1 MKSEILLIDDE
12 KDIRFAVSE
21 ILKENNFSVREA
33 DTVEKALFE
42 INKKLPDLIILDV
55 LLDEKNRD
63 GIDILKFAK
72 SVDSDI
78 PVIMISGH
86 ANIKIAVDSIK
97 LGAFEFLEKPF
108 NKDRLLNFINRAI
121 ETSSLKKENQSL
133 KKNFY
138 FSNQLIGSSSKI
150 IKLKSAIER
159 FSKTDSRILI
169 YGPAGSGKELV
180 SRLIHEGSSRNKNPF
195 KIVNGAILDPAHF
208 EVELFG
214 SENNDKILSG
224 IFEKSNNGTLL
235 IDNVSDVPLETQGK
249 ILRVLSDQ
257 KFRRVNGLNELN
269 VSIRFICSTSKN
281 LTEEVLNGNF
291 REDLFHRIN
300 VIPIEMPF
308 LKDVKEDIPS
318 LIEYFVKKIS
328 ETNGIKPITVN
339 SKNTVFYD
347 YDWPGNVRELR
358 NLIERVVILASGKN
372 EDVDKILSESL
383 KISSVKQN
391 KNEDTFQFPLKEARE
406 KFEKSY
412 LQIQLNRHNGN
423 ISKTADY
430 IGMERSALHRK
441 LKSLGINWWWK
452 LKLQLMAL
460 VELGEPY

>member
-1 MKSEILLIDDE
+1 MKHEILLIDDE
-12 KDIRFAVSE
+12 KDIRFAVAE
-21 ILKENNFSVREA
+21 ILKENNFLVREA

-42 INKKLPDLIILDV
+42 INKRLPDLIILDV

-63 GIDILKFAK
+63 GIDILKFIK
-72 SVDSDI
+72 SIDNDI

-121 ETSSLKKENQSL
+121 ETSSLKKENRSL

-138 FSNQLIGSSSKI
+138 FSNELVGNSSKI
-150 IKLKSAIER
+150 LKLKSSIER
-159 FSKTDSRILI
+159 LSKTDSRVLI
-169 YGPAGSGKELV
+169 QGPAGSGKELV
-180 SRLIHEGSSRNKNPF
+180 SRLIHESSLRAKNPF
-195 KIVNGAILDPAHF
+195 KIVNGAILDPSHF
-208 EVELFG
+208 DFELFG
-214 SENNDKILSG
+214 SENNDTIISG
-224 IFEKSNNGTLL
+224 IFEKVNNGTLL
-235 IDNVSDVPLETQGK
+235 IDNIADVPLETQGK

-257 KFRRVNGLNELN
+257 KFHRVNGSEEIN
-269 VSIRFICSTSKN
+269 VNIRFVCSTSKN
-281 LTEEVLNGNF
+281 LNEEILNGNF

-308 LKDVKEDIPS
+308 LKDIKEDIPS

-328 ETNGIKPITVN
+328 ESNGLKPIIIN

-347 YDWPGNVRELR
+347 YNWPGNIRELR

-383 KISSVKQN
+383 KISSVKEN
-391 KNEDTFQFPLKEARE
+391 NNEDTFQFPLKEARE

-412 LQIQLNRHNGN
+412 LEIQLNRHNGN
-423 ISKTADY
+423 VSKTADY

-441 LKSLGINWWWK
+441 LKSLGIN
-452 LKLQLMAL
+452 
-460 VELGEPY
+460 

>member
-12 KDIRFAVSE
+12 KDIRFAVHE
-21 ILKENNFSVREA
+21 ILKENNFFVREA
-33 DTVEKALFE
+33 DTVEKAFSE
-42 INKKLPDLIILDV
+42 IKKKLPDLIILDV

-63 GIDILKFAK
+63 GIDILKFIK
-72 SVDSDI
+72 SIDIDI

-108 NKDRLLNFINRAI
+108 NKDRLLNFVNRAL
-121 ETSSLKKENQSL
+121 ENSSLKKENKSL
-133 KKNFY
+133 KKNLY
-138 FSNQLIGSSSKI
+138 SSNELIGNSSTI
-150 IKLKSAIER
+150 AKLRNAIDK

-169 YGPAGSGKELV
+169 TGPAGSGKELV
-180 SRLIHEGSSRNKNPF
+180 SRLIHEGSLRSDNPF
-195 KIVNGAILDPAHF
+195 KVVNGAILDPSNF
-208 EVELFG
+208 DFELFG
-214 SENNDKILSG
+214 LENNDKIVSG

-235 IDNVSDVPLETQGK
+235 IDNISDVPLQTQGK

-257 KFRRVNGLNELN
+257 KFHRVNGANEISVN
-269 VSIRFICSTSKN
+269 IRVICSTSKN
-281 LTEEVLNGNF
+281 LKEEIALGNF

-300 VIPIEMPF
+300 VIPIETPY
-308 LKDVKEDIPS
+308 LKDVKDDIPF
-318 LIEYFVKKIS
+318 LIEYFVKRIS
-328 ETNGIKPITVN
+328 DSNGLKPIIIN

-383 KISSVKQN
+383 KISSVKESN
-391 KNEDTFQFPLKEARE
+391 SEYAFQFPLKEARE
-406 KFEKSY
+406 KFEKNY
-412 LQIQLNRHNGN
+412 LEIQLNRHNGN
-423 ISKTADY
+423 VSKTADY

-441 LKSLGINWWWK
+441 LKSLGIN
-452 LKLQLMAL
+452 
-460 VELGEPY
+460 